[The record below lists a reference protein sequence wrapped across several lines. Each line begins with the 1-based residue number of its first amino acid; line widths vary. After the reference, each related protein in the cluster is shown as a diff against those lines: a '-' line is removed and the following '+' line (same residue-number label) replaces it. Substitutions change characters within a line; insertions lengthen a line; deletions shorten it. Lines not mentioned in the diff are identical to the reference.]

1 MSSTGA
7 GKPVPTSRAARRLI
21 EPGSGTECVACGQP
35 VKFQA
40 KVKGEQVICN
50 VYTDGQWDRVEHY
63 HRECYESAG
72 SPYGEPEA
80 PKPKRSS
87 S

>member
-1 MSSTGA
+1 M
-7 GKPVPTSRAARRLI
+7 
-21 EPGSGTECVACGQP
+21 
-35 VKFQA
+35 
-40 KVKGEQVICN
+40 ICN

-63 HRECYESAG
+63 HRECYEQAG